1 VLVVI
6 VYNTTTIQ
14 TSIPKKST
22 ALPYHNLSILQIRG
36 QRMPTLIPIPGDIPQ
51 RNHIRSTSN
60 VADYA
65 VITQSETSAQTNTKT
80 SRPSKSGS
88 NSSQDSEQVL
98 PTDLLDENPS
108 LVKLPSQLQNLLHVY
123 KFIPPDLNLKNSI
136 KPVPQASN
144 CELRGSGPDEL
155 NAPYKVN
162 GQAFNIYDF
171 YAKRHEIADA
181 IEMSITAFS
190 SWYENLR
197 FSDALHLG
205 LAEDNLYQ
213 WRFKVIFISK
223 APTTCEG
230 KSSPPSL
237 KYSWALKMAGDFY
250 KSIFNR
256 NKDDA
261 KSIDYALLHS
271 PSIMIVAAQCK
282 GNTPLHFHT
291 LKGGHHRKAA
301 RVVACMTYDTGEP
314 EVNSDELPPILI
326 LWLAVSDDTQHA
338 PIAFDKTWRRQGF
351 ALFLLIHAIKS
362 CCVLKPTQNA
372 DTKTPCAVNVYLQ
385 CTQSAAYHFYL
396 SCGFGQINKGNDDGR
411 MSLNTSL
418 QKLLDRHPSYWIPY
432 CQKPSDYNDEDSVQ
446 ELPPCKLMH
455 LQPGH
460 LRHPSCD
467 SEANQVFAV
476 ASQAEKPN
484 TSDALNDPRNVQ
496 ISPFQWCYFPIPSRG
511 LKEIYSRLTATTLN
525 GCFLRLHCL
534 NNLIPSGEYRGLLPA
549 ASLRLNGSMSASRRL
564 LHSRKKQDCWF
575 QTDEIELMLSLIL
588 RDGRYDDYVATIP
601 PIYAP
606 VITQASSA
614 HLTYTNLC
622 RFLADARKNQMSNRE
637 IDSIVRKQFNGKT
650 AQQISA
656 EYSEPLN
663 FIIKN
668 VIVKN
673 PGMLFK
679 HLIVFPWCMD
689 EQHWVV
695 TFIFNPNSILSGA
708 SYLIRTKFVTTIN
721 CDHVSFNSVR

>member
-1 VLVVI
+1 MLV
-6 VYNTTTIQ
+6 VYNTARPQ
-14 TSIPKKST
+14 FKQASQRKST
-22 ALPYHNLSILQIRG
+22 ALPYHNHSILQIRG

-123 KFIPPDLNLKNSI
+123 KFIRPDLNLKNSI

-418 QKLLDRHPSYWIPY
+418 QKLKISTQKAHANITTNPSIIP
-432 CQKPSDYNDEDSVQ
+432 KV
-446 ELPPCKLMH
+446 KK
-455 LQPGH
+455 
-460 LRHPSCD
+460 
-467 SEANQVFAV
+467 ATV
-476 ASQAEKPN
+476 A
-484 TSDALNDPRNVQ
+484 
-496 ISPFQWCYFPIPSRG
+496 
-511 LKEIYSRLTATTLN
+511 
-525 GCFLRLHCL
+525 
-534 NNLIPSGEYRGLLPA
+534 
-549 ASLRLNGSMSASRRL
+549 M
-564 LHSRKKQDCWF
+564 SRKKPPVLP
-575 QTDEIELMLSLIL
+575 TTRNRI
-588 RDGRYDDYVATIP
+588 DDV
-601 PIYAP
+601 
-606 VITQASSA
+606 VLGSA
-614 HLTYTNLC
+614 
-622 RFLADARKNQMSNRE
+622 
-637 IDSIVRKQFNGKT
+637 GKT
-650 AQQISA
+650 PTLLERILTPPTKRQRVLDKRHAQDGDTIASLTQPLMVPSATKQDSNPVKKQVPNYIHDKQSSKNDTICSISR
-656 EYSEPLN
+656 
-663 FIIKN
+663 FIK
-668 VIVKN
+668 
-673 PGMLFK
+673 
-679 HLIVFPWCMD
+679 
-689 EQHWVV
+689 
-695 TFIFNPNSILSGA
+695 
-708 SYLIRTKFVTTIN
+708 
-721 CDHVSFNSVR
+721 